1 MHVMAA
7 LPLKQQLLEDM
18 KTAMKAHDATRLG
31 VIRFVIS
38 LVKNFEIDHGP
49 QEDAG
54 VVKIIQTEIKKT
66 KDAMADF
73 QRAGRQDLV
82 DAETEKVAVMEAYMP
97 KQLSDE
103 ELLAIVQ
110 HVKQASGETHQGK
123 LTGLIMKEV
132 QGKADGG
139 RVAAMIQRT

>member
-1 MHVMAA
+1 
-7 LPLKQQLLEDM
+7 
-18 KTAMKAHDATRLG
+18 
-31 VIRFVIS
+31 
-38 LVKNFEIDHGP
+38 
-49 QEDAG
+49 
-54 VVKIIQTEIKKT
+54 
-66 KDAMADF
+66 
-73 QRAGRQDLV
+73 
-82 DAETEKVAVMEAYMP
+82 MEAYMP